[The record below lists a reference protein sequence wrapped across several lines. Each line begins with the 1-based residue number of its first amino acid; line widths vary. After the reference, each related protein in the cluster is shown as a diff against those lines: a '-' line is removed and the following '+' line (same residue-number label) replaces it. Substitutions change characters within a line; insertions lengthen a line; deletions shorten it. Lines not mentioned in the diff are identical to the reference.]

1 METRTERAKDRLK
14 RLLSVQRFTSNTS
27 DNKRFKFTILNSHS
41 LVKFFIII

>member
-27 DNKRFKFTILNSHS
+27 DNKRVKFAILNSHS